1 VSVLIM
7 SHCFDLVDLFIVVVL
22 GLDKIEFLQTH
33 EKTEIY
39 ERAFSILQE
48 YYGNDEEDAG
58 VAPSTQN
65 NEFQFT
71 NQPVTDSGF
80 QF

>member
-1 VSVLIM
+1 MIN
-7 SHCFDLVDLFIVVVL
+7 VVVFA

-33 EKTEIY
+33 EKIEIY
-39 ERAFSILQE
+39 ERAYSILRE
-48 YYGNDEEDAG
+48 YFGNDEEEDAV
-58 VAPSTQN
+58 VAPTTQN

-71 NQPVTDSGF
+71 NNRVAGSGF

>member
-1 VSVLIM
+1 MFNVS
-7 SHCFDLVDLFIVVVL
+7 SFI

-33 EKTEIY
+33 EKIEIY
-39 ERAFSILQE
+39 ERAYSILQE
-48 YYGNDEEDAG
+48 YYGNDEEDVD

-71 NQPVTDSGF
+71 NQPVTDTGF

>member
-1 VSVLIM
+1 MFVLI
-7 SHCFDLVDLFIVVVL
+7 

-39 ERAFSILQE
+39 ERAYSILQE
-48 YYGNDEEDAG
+48 YYGNEIDDSCVQPTSE
-58 VAPSTQN
+58 N
-65 NEFQFT
+65 NEFQFSQ
-71 NQPVTDSGF
+71 QPVTDDF

>member
-1 VSVLIM
+1 
-7 SHCFDLVDLFIVVVL
+7 LFFLSII

-39 ERAFSILQE
+39 ERAYSILQE
-48 YYGNDEEDAG
+48 YYGNDEEEDQM

-71 NQPVTDSGF
+71 NQTIDDGNF

>member
-1 VSVLIM
+1 MKLK
-7 SHCFDLVDLFIVVVL
+7 FL

-39 ERAFSILQE
+39 ERAYSILQE
-48 YYGNDEEDAG
+48 YYGNDDEEDQM
-58 VAPSTQN
+58 VAPPTTQN

-71 NQPVTDSGF
+71 NQPIGDGNF
-80 QF
+80 EF

>member
-1 VSVLIM
+1 MAHKSQAT
-7 SHCFDLVDLFIVVVL
+7 DLRIIL

-39 ERAFSILQE
+39 ERAYSILQE

-58 VAPSTQN
+58 VAPTTQN

-71 NQPVTDSGF
+71 NQPVNDTGF

>member
-1 VSVLIM
+1 MYANSCA
-7 SHCFDLVDLFIVVVL
+7 SQSFP

-33 EKTEIY
+33 EKMEIY
-39 ERAFSILQE
+39 ERAYSILRE
-48 YYGNDEEDAG
+48 YFSNDEEECAD

-71 NQPVTDSGF
+71 NNQRVAESGF

>member
-1 VSVLIM
+1 
-7 SHCFDLVDLFIVVVL
+7 
-22 GLDKIEFLQTH
+22 LQTH

-39 ERAFSILQE
+39 ERAYSILQE
-48 YYGNDEEDAG
+48 YYGNDEEEDAG
-58 VAPSTQN
+58 VAPATQN

-80 QF
+80 KF

>member
-1 VSVLIM
+1 MKI
-7 SHCFDLVDLFIVVVL
+7 LFV

-39 ERAFSILQE
+39 ERAYSILQE
-48 YYGNDEEDAG
+48 YYGNDEEEDQM

-71 NQPVTDSGF
+71 NQPISDGTF
-80 QF
+80 EF

>member
-1 VSVLIM
+1 M
-7 SHCFDLVDLFIVVVL
+7 SFSCNRPDPSLHGFQSIL

-39 ERAFSILQE
+39 ERAYSILQE
-48 YYGNDEEDAG
+48 YYGNDEEDPG

-71 NQPVTDSGF
+71 NQPVTDSTF
-80 QF
+80 NF

>member
-1 VSVLIM
+1 MESY
-7 SHCFDLVDLFIVVVL
+7 HLFNTL

-39 ERAFSILQE
+39 ERAYSILQE
-48 YYGNDEEDAG
+48 YYGNEEEDAG
-58 VAPSTQN
+58 VAPRTEN

-71 NQPVTDSGF
+71 NQPVTDGF

>member
-1 VSVLIM
+1 M
-7 SHCFDLVDLFIVVVL
+7 SRLNRVFYFYLT

-39 ERAFSILQE
+39 ERAYSILQE
-48 YYGNDEEDAG
+48 YYGNDEEDQM

-71 NQPVTDSGF
+71 NQTIGDGNF

>member
-1 VSVLIM
+1 ML
-7 SHCFDLVDLFIVVVL
+7 LFFFL

-33 EKTEIY
+33 EKIEIY
-39 ERAFSILQE
+39 ERAYSILQE
-48 YYGNDEEDAG
+48 YYGNDEEDQM

-71 NQPVTDSGF
+71 NQPIGDGSF
-80 QF
+80 EF

>member
-1 VSVLIM
+1 V
-7 SHCFDLVDLFIVVVL
+7 FIL

-39 ERAFSILQE
+39 ERAYSILQE
-48 YYGNDEEDAG
+48 YYGNDEEEDQM
-58 VAPSTQN
+58 VAPSQQN

-71 NQPVTDSGF
+71 NEPIGGDQSF